1 MREQKDRYEI
11 FLKVCETGSFSKAAE
26 ALNYTQSGISQM
38 MAGLEEELGVQLF
51 ARINRG
57 VTLTDNGTRLLPYIR
72 ELANQKT
79 RLRQAAFNINHKVE
93 GKLRVGSFSSITT
106 LWMPEV
112 VHYFK
117 ENYPKVKIEILDG
130 NYDEIREWII
140 RGQVDCGFLSSIVA
154 DDLKFYPLRDDP
166 LCAVFPEGHPLA
178 VRPSVTLPQLFQYPL
193 IIETPGCDNDIQ
205 HLMLKCLVKPNI
217 SYSFRDDTLIMA
229 FVRSGLGVTISQEL
243 VMQVSGLQREPA
255 DISNVVMAIKCG
267 ASDTI
272 SGMASNCVI
281 GYVADKLVDL
291 GATVVFGETT
301 EFLGGEHIL
310 ARRAV
315 GGPDG
320 PAGKKIFEIVNNME
334 QRAALLGEDMR
345 GGQPTPGNIAGGLSS
360 IEEKSLGAIVKSGHR
375 PIQGVLEYP
384 QFVTDQKGLW
394 IKGTPGREPEI
405 LTAMAATG
413 AQFMMFSTGRGAPQ
427 GFPSMPVIKICD
439 NPNTYEHLR
448 HDMDLNAGRIITG
461 EASIEEVGEE
471 AYAKMLRVLSGEMT
485 KNEAIGYFSAIDI
498 HCLGPVI

>member
-38 MAGLEEELGVQLF
+38 MAGLEEELGVKLFARINRGVTLTDNGTCLLPYVRELGVQLF

-93 GKLRVGSFSSITT
+93 GKLRVGSISSITT

-178 VRPSVTLPQLFQYPL
+178 AHSSVTLPQLFQYPL

-205 HLMLKCLVKPNI
+205 HLMLKCPVKPNI
-217 SYSFRDDTLIMA
+217 FYSFRDDTLIMA

-243 VMQVSGLQREPA
+243 VMQAFGCPGVVSRPLEPTCCRTLGLA
-255 DISNVVMAIKCG
+255 FSKTASSVV
-267 ASDTI
+267 SRT
-272 SGMASNCVI
+272 
-281 GYVADKLVDL
+281 L
-291 GATVVFGETT
+291 
-301 EFLGGEHIL
+301 
-310 ARRAV
+310 
-315 GGPDG
+315 
-320 PAGKKIFEIVNNME
+320 
-334 QRAALLGEDMR
+334 
-345 GGQPTPGNIAGGLSS
+345 
-360 IEEKSLGAIVKSGHR
+360 
-375 PIQGVLEYP
+375 LEYLRSTR
-384 QFVTDQKGLW
+384 QR
-394 IKGTPGREPEI
+394 KGTP
-405 LTAMAATG
+405 
-413 AQFMMFSTGRGAPQ
+413 Q
-427 GFPSMPVIKICD
+427 IK
-439 NPNTYEHLR
+439 
-448 HDMDLNAGRIITG
+448 
-461 EASIEEVGEE
+461 
-471 AYAKMLRVLSGEMT
+471 
-485 KNEAIGYFSAIDI
+485 
-498 HCLGPVI
+498 